1 MIYSAPT
8 ENVTV
13 PLGQD
18 SPATFN
24 CLGDG
29 LAVLWVINGTLVTH
43 EDQSM
48 YLERGIT
55 FPEETITSGF
65 NISIGINVT
74 TARNNN
80 TEFNCRAIDGA
91 TINSA
96 TVTLTIAGND

>member
-1 MIYSAPT
+1 MIHSAPT

-18 SPATFN
+18 SLATFN

-55 FPEETITSGF
+55 FPEEKFLRDSTSQLV
-65 NISIGINVT
+65 SMLQLQET
-74 TARNNN
+74 T
-80 TEFNCRAIDGA
+80 
-91 TINSA
+91 
-96 TVTLTIAGND
+96 TLSSTAVQLMVLL